1 VELITE
7 YIEAVNE
14 IERIHNLELADK
26 KSVRKSNKLANR
38 IRTIATEIN
47 RYHSEFKEEFYQLLF
62 HENER
67 VRIWASHH
75 ILEVMEY
82 ENVYRKNALK
92 EIRRVAKND
101 KTVEGLGNK
110 MWLQEWY
117 SSHPKD
123 KFLF

>member
-1 VELITE
+1 MELITE

-47 RYHSEFKEEFYQLLF
+47 RYYPELKEEFYQLLF
-62 HENER
+62 HENDTI
-67 VRIWASHH
+67 RIWAAHH

-82 ENVYRKNALK
+82 ENIYRKNALK
-92 EIRRVAKND
+92 EIRSVAKND
-101 KTVEGLGNK
+101 KSVEGLGNK

-123 KFLF
+123 RFLF

>member
-47 RYHSEFKEEFYQLLF
+47 RYYPELKEEFYQLLF

-67 VRIWASHH
+67 VRIWAAHH

-92 EIRRVAKND
+92 EVRRVAKKD
-101 KTVEGLGNK
+101 KSVEGLGNE

-117 SSHPKD
+117 KKHPKD
-123 KFLF
+123 RLLF